1 MRLFGG
7 ERMQNMME
15 ALNLEDDMPLE
26 NKMLPGTIESAQQ
39 KVLSLIHISMCI
51 RDRYSLYEDGAGY
64 TQRDLCSAWHYPPQT
79 INSALKSLVNQGY
92 IRLKP
97 VEGNQKNKR
106 SALTETGK
114 ELMREV
120 IFPLIQAEKRTF
132 QRLEKSERDT
142 LLSLTHKYVSLL
154 KGEVK

>member
-1 MRLFGG
+1 MENMTSDPLALFNQLYKEMDEIYHQYAKRQGISDT
-7 ERMQNMME
+7 
-15 ALNLEDDMPLE
+15 ALWLL
-26 NKMLPGTIESAQQ
+26 
-39 KVLSLIHISMCI
+39 
-51 RDRYSLYEDGAGY
+51 YSLYEDGAGY
-64 TQRDLCSAWHYPPQT
+64 TQRELCSAWHYPPQT

-106 SALTETGK
+106 IALTETGK

-120 IFPLIQAEKRTF
+120 ISPLIRAEKRTF

>member
-1 MRLFGG
+1 MENMTSDPLALFNQLYKEMDEIYHQYAKRQGISDT
-7 ERMQNMME
+7 
-15 ALNLEDDMPLE
+15 ALWLL
-26 NKMLPGTIESAQQ
+26 
-39 KVLSLIHISMCI
+39 
-51 RDRYSLYEDGAGY
+51 YSLYEDGAGY
-64 TQRDLCSAWHYPPQT
+64 TQRELCSAWHYPPQT

-92 IRLKP
+92 IQLKP

-106 SALTETGK
+106 IALTETGK